1 MISAPNLMPI
11 PLRQKPVSRKVR
23 QSPSNNFV
31 EIMNNSVEIIKNF
44 VEILKNFDEIIGCRN
59 ADARTR

>member
-1 MISAPNLMPI
+1 MVSTPNLMPI

-44 VEILKNFDEIIGCRN
+44 VEILKNSDEII
-59 ADARTR
+59 